1 METIELTAP
10 TLDEARRLAA
20 AQLGVAPDDVTVTVL
35 DEKKGLFGKAG
46 SVKIK
51 ATAKAPKPAKASAKA
66 PKAAAA
72 PAPAPVEEP
81 APAAV
86 EEEAPAKPKGR
97 RKAEK
102 PAPAEK
108 SAPVEAA
115 APAEAESDEPASEG
129 PVATQED
136 ADKLMGFLNDIIESG
151 GLKAEVTLGSLQGK
165 YINLELQGRDVSY
178 LVGKRGE
185 VLNALQYMG
194 NVISSRQLGN
204 GVRVVLDGNN
214 FRRVREEKLSAQAHE
229 IAEQV
234 KANGM
239 EAVLDPLPAFERRL
253 VHQALADYPGVVT
266 YSEGEEPNRK
276 VVIAPAE

>member
-20 AQLGVAPDDVTVTVL
+20 EQLGAAPDDVTIKVL
-35 DEKKGLFGKAG
+35 EEKKGLFGKAG
-46 SVKIK
+46 SVKVQASAK
-51 ATAKAPKPAKASAKA
+51 AAKAPKTSAKAS
-66 PKAAAA
+66 KAAAA
-72 PAPAPVEEP
+72 PAPAPVAEP
-81 APAAV
+81 EPV

-102 PAPAEK
+102 PVPAEK
-108 SAPVEAA
+108 PAAVEAA
-115 APAEAESDEPASEG
+115 APAAAESDEPASEG

>member
-20 AQLGVAPDDVTVTVL
+20 EQLGAAPDDVTIKVL
-35 DEKKGLFGKAG
+35 EEKKGLFGKAG
-46 SVKIK
+46 SVKVQ
-51 ATAKAPKPAKASAKA
+51 ASAKA
-66 PKAAAA
+66 PKKTKEKA
-72 PAPAPVEEP
+72 PKPEP
-81 APAAV
+81 APEPVAEEAPAAA
-86 EEEAPAKPKGR
+86 EEAPAKPKGR
-97 RKAEK
+97 KKAEK
-102 PAPAEK
+102 PAPVEAKAE
-108 SAPVEAA
+108 PQEAA
-115 APAEAESDEPASEG
+115 AESDSEEGSSEG

-136 ADKLMGFLNDIIESG
+136 ADTLIGFLNEIIEAG
-151 GLKAEVTLGSLQGK
+151 GLKASVSLANLHGK
-165 YINLELQGRDVSY
+165 YVNLELQGRDVSY

-185 VLNALQYMG
+185 VLNALQYMS

-214 FRRVREEKLSAQAHE
+214 FRRVREEKLTAQAHE

-234 KANGM
+234 KENGM

>member
-20 AQLGVAPDDVTVTVL
+20 EQLGAAPDDVTIKVL
-35 DEKKGLFGKAG
+35 EEKKGLFGKAG
-46 SVKIK
+46 SVKVQ
-51 ATAKAPKPAKASAKA
+51 ASAKA
-66 PKAAAA
+66 PKKTKEKAPKAA
-72 PAPAPVEEP
+72 PVPEP
-81 APAAV
+81 AAEPEPVA
-86 EEEAPAKPKGR
+86 EEAPAKPKGR
-97 RKAEK
+97 KKAEK
-102 PAPAEK
+102 PAPAE
-108 SAPVEAA
+108 APEE
-115 APAEAESDEPASEG
+115 APAAVSEPEAEEGSSEG
-129 PVATQED
+129 PIATQED
-136 ADKLMGFLNDIIESG
+136 ADKLIGFLNEIIEAG
-151 GLKAEVTLGSLQGK
+151 GLKANVSLATLHGK
-165 YINLELQGRDVSY
+165 YVNLELQGRDVSY

-185 VLNALQYMG
+185 VLNALQYMS

-214 FRRVREEKLSAQAHE
+214 FRRVREEKLTAQAHE

-234 KANGM
+234 KENGM

>member
-10 TLDEARRLAA
+10 TLDDARRLAA
-20 AQLGVAPDDVTVTVL
+20 EQLGAAPEDITLTVL
-35 DEKKGLFGKAG
+35 EEKKGLFGKAG
-46 SVKIK
+46 SIK
-51 ATAKAPKPAKASAKA
+51 VRAEAKVSKPSKAKEKA
-66 PKAAAA
+66 PKATAA
-72 PAPAPVEEP
+72 PAPVAEVEPEPEPEVVEEA
-81 APAAV
+81 APAKPRGRRKVEKPAV
-86 EEEAPAKPKGR
+86 EEAPA
-97 RKAEK
+97 
-102 PAPAEK
+102 
-108 SAPVEAA
+108 AA
-115 APAEAESDEPASEG
+115 AEPASSDEEVSSEG

-136 ADKLMGFLNDIIESG
+136 ADQLIGFLNEIIEAG
-151 GLKAEVTLGSLQGK
+151 GLNAEVSLGSLHGK
-165 YINLELQGRDVSY
+165 YINLELTGRDVSY

-185 VLNALQYMG
+185 VLNALQYLG

-214 FRRVREEKLSAQAHE
+214 FRKVREDKLTAQAHE

-253 VHQALADYPGVVT
+253 VHQALSEYPGVVT

-276 VVIAPAE
+276 IVIAPAE

>member
-10 TLDEARRLAA
+10 TLDDARRLAA
-20 AQLGVAPDDVTVTVL
+20 EQLGAAPEDITLTVL
-35 DEKKGLFGKAG
+35 EEKKGLFGKAG
-46 SVKIK
+46 SFKVR
-51 ATAKAPKPAKASAKA
+51 AEAKVAKASKAKEKA
-66 PKAAAA
+66 PKAA
-72 PAPAPVEEP
+72 P
-81 APAAV
+81 APAAAVEPDPEPEVV
-86 EEEAPAKPKGR
+86 EEAAPAKPRGR
-97 RKAEK
+97 KKAEK
-102 PAPAEK
+102 PAADEAPAVVAAD
-108 SAPVEAA
+108 SAPASEEEA
-115 APAEAESDEPASEG
+115 ASEG

-136 ADKLMGFLNDIIESG
+136 ADQLIGFLNEIIEAG
-151 GLKAEVTLGSLQGK
+151 GLNAEVSLGSLHGK
-165 YINLELQGRDVSY
+165 YINLELTGRDVSY

-185 VLNALQYMG
+185 VLNALQYLG

-214 FRRVREEKLSAQAHE
+214 FRKVREDKLTAQAHE

-253 VHQALADYPGVVT
+253 VHQALSDYPGVVT

-276 VVIAPAE
+276 IVIAPAE

>member
-20 AQLGVAPDDVTVTVL
+20 EQLGAAPDDVTIKVL
-35 DEKKGLFGKAG
+35 EEKKGLFGKAG
-46 SVKIK
+46 SVKVQ
-51 ATAKAPKPAKASAKA
+51 ASAKA
-66 PKAAAA
+66 PKKTKEKAPKAA
-72 PAPAPVEEP
+72 PAPEPVAEE

-86 EEEAPAKPKGR
+86 EEAPAKPKGR

-102 PAPAEK
+102 PAA
-108 SAPVEAA
+108 VEA
-115 APAEAESDEPASEG
+115 PAESDEAPAAEPEGEEGASEG

-136 ADKLMGFLNDIIESG
+136 ADKLIGFLNEIIEAG
-151 GLKAEVTLGSLQGK
+151 GLRASVSLANLHGK
-165 YINLELQGRDVSY
+165 YVNLELQGRDVSY

-185 VLNALQYMG
+185 VLNALQYMS

-214 FRRVREEKLSAQAHE
+214 FRRVREEKLTAQAHE

-234 KANGM
+234 KENGM

>member
-20 AQLGVAPDDVTVTVL
+20 EQLGAAPNDVTIKVL
-35 DEKKGLFGKAG
+35 EEKKGLFGKAG
-46 SVKIK
+46 SVKVQ
-51 ATAKAPKPAKASAKA
+51 ASAKA
-66 PKAAAA
+66 PKKTKEKAPKPE
-72 PAPAPVEEP
+72 PAPEPVAEA

-86 EEEAPAKPKGR
+86 EEAPAKPKGR
-97 RKAEK
+97 KKAEK
-102 PAPAEK
+102 PAPVEAPAASE
-108 SAPVEAA
+108 SAPVEA
-115 APAEAESDEPASEG
+115 EAEEGASEG

-136 ADKLMGFLNDIIESG
+136 ADTLIGFLNEIIEAG
-151 GLKAEVTLGSLQGK
+151 GLKASVSLASLHGK
-165 YINLELQGRDVSY
+165 YVNLELQGRDVSY

-185 VLNALQYMG
+185 VLNALQYMS

-214 FRRVREEKLSAQAHE
+214 FRRVREEKLTAQAHE

-234 KANGM
+234 KENGM

>member
-1 METIELTAP
+1 METIEFTAP

-20 AQLGVAPDDVTVTVL
+20 EQLGAAPNDVTIKVL
-35 DEKKGLFGKAG
+35 EEKKGLFGKAG
-46 SVKIK
+46 SVKVQ
-51 ATAKAPKPAKASAKA
+51 ASAKA
-66 PKAAAA
+66 PKKTKEKAPKPE
-72 PAPAPVEEP
+72 PAPEPVAEA

-86 EEEAPAKPKGR
+86 EEAPAKPKGR
-97 RKAEK
+97 KKAEK
-102 PAPAEK
+102 PAPVEAPAASE
-108 SAPVEAA
+108 SAPVEA
-115 APAEAESDEPASEG
+115 EAEEGASEG

-136 ADKLMGFLNDIIESG
+136 ADTLIGFLNEIIEAG
-151 GLKAEVTLGSLQGK
+151 GLKASVSLASLHGK
-165 YINLELQGRDVSY
+165 YVNLELQGRDVSY

-185 VLNALQYMG
+185 VLNALQYMS

-214 FRRVREEKLSAQAHE
+214 FRRVREEKLTAQAHE

-234 KANGM
+234 KENGM

>member
-20 AQLGVAPDDVTVTVL
+20 EQLGAAPNDVTIKVL
-35 DEKKGLFGKAG
+35 EEKKGLFGKAG
-46 SVKIK
+46 SVKVQ
-51 ATAKAPKPAKASAKA
+51 ASAKA
-66 PKAAAA
+66 PKKTKEKAPKPE
-72 PAPAPVEEP
+72 PAPEPVAEA

-86 EEEAPAKPKGR
+86 EEAPAKPKGR
-97 RKAEK
+97 KKAGK
-102 PAPAEK
+102 PAPVEAPAASE
-108 SAPVEAA
+108 SAPVEA
-115 APAEAESDEPASEG
+115 EAEEGASEG

-136 ADKLMGFLNDIIESG
+136 ADTLIGFLNEIIEAG
-151 GLKAEVTLGSLQGK
+151 GLKASVSLASLHGK
-165 YINLELQGRDVSY
+165 YVNLELQGRDVSY

-185 VLNALQYMG
+185 VLNALQYMS

-214 FRRVREEKLSAQAHE
+214 FRRVREEKLTAQAHE

-234 KANGM
+234 KENGM

>member
-10 TLDEARRLAA
+10 TLEDARRLAA
-20 AQLGVAPDDVTVTVL
+20 EQLGAAPEDITLTVL
-35 DEKKGLFGKAG
+35 EEKKGLFGKAG
-46 SVKIK
+46 SFKVR
-51 ATAKAPKPAKASAKA
+51 AEAKAAKPVKAKEKASKT
-66 PKAAAA
+66 
-72 PAPAPVEEP
+72 APVAEAVPEP
-81 APAAV
+81 EAEPVV
-86 EEEAPAKPKGR
+86 EEAAPAKPKGR

-102 PAPAEK
+102 PAAVEAPVAEAADSV
-108 SAPVEAA
+108 SAPE
-115 APAEAESDEPASEG
+115 EETASEG

-136 ADKLMGFLNDIIESG
+136 ADQLIGFLNDIIEAG
-151 GLKAEVTLGSLQGK
+151 GLNAEVSLASLHGK
-165 YINLELQGRDVSY
+165 YINLELAGRDVSY

-185 VLNALQYMG
+185 VLNALQYLG

-214 FRRVREEKLSAQAHE
+214 FRKVREDKLTAQAHE

-253 VHQALADYPGVVT
+253 VHQALSDYPGVVT

-276 VVIAPAE
+276 IVIAPAE

>member
-10 TLDEARRLAA
+10 TLDDARRLAA
-20 AQLGVAPDDVTVTVL
+20 EQLGAAPEDINLTVL
-35 DEKKGLFGKAG
+35 EEKKGLFGKAG
-46 SVKIK
+46 SFKVR
-51 ATAKAPKPAKASAKA
+51 AEAKVSKPAKTKEKPAKAA
-66 PKAAAA
+66 PEPEAAL
-72 PAPAPVEEP
+72 
-81 APAAV
+81 AV
-86 EEEAPAKPKGR
+86 EAVAEEEAAPAKPKGR

-102 PAPAEK
+102 PAA
-108 SAPVEAA
+108 VEA
-115 APAEAESDEPASEG
+115 APAESASAASDDEPASEG

-136 ADKLMGFLNDIIESG
+136 ADQLIGFLNEIIEAG
-151 GLKAEVTLGSLQGK
+151 GLNAEVSLGSLHGK
-165 YINLELQGRDVSY
+165 YINLELTGRDVSY

-185 VLNALQYMG
+185 VLNALQYLG

-214 FRRVREEKLSAQAHE
+214 FRKVREDKLTAQAHE

-253 VHQALADYPGVVT
+253 VHQALSDYPGVVT

-276 VVIAPAE
+276 IVIAPAE